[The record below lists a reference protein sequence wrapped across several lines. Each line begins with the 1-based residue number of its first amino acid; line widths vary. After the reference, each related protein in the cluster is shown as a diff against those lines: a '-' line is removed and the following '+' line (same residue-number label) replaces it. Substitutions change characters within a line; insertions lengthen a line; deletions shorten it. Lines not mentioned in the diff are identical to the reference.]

1 VHRSREILQQ
11 KRVDEALP
19 LLSRLGRATGVRA
32 FAEHIV
38 SQTPRARS
46 RAAYADAFAIARA
59 ALAAPVLANAASVD
73 LLLLRARVHEAS
85 LAPRTAPFVGYAAG
99 VSSLVFK
106 SFGASSTVHLWSYN
120 HHARL
125 LAAARASGPR

>member
-1 VHRSREILQQ
+1 
-11 KRVDEALP
+11 
-19 LLSRLGRATGVRA
+19 
-32 FAEHIV
+32 
-38 SQTPRARS
+38 
-46 RAAYADAFAIARA
+46 
-59 ALAAPVLANAASVD
+59 VLANAASVD